1 MRYLGNKTKLLTFID
16 SVIQKHNIQG
26 ETFADLFAGT
36 SSVGD
41 YMKNRYTIISNDF
54 MYYSYV
60 FSKAKLLNNQIPDFK
75 IFHKV
80 YNNDIFTWLNTRKYS
95 PNDHYFIYQN
105 YTPIADRQF
114 FTEENALKIDGM
126 RIDIEELYQE
136 NTITENEY
144 FYLLASLL
152 ESVTKVSNTSGTY
165 EAFFKF
171 WDSRAHKLF
180 TLLPLDMQLSL
191 SISSDNKIFNE
202 DTNTL
207 IRNISGDIAYIDTP
221 YTITQYASAY
231 HILETIAK
239 YDFPE
244 IAGKT
249 GRRQKNRRMSEYS
262 RKQKAKDSFED
273 LFRQLDFEHI
283 LISYSNQSLVPL
295 DELISLAEHFAV
307 DHKVFIEELPY
318 REYKNLNS
326 SQKNNGKKLHEVIIY
341 FKKDNSYIK
350 SPLNYS
356 GSKEKLLKPI
366 YKELPAH
373 VGTFID
379 AMGGAFNV
387 GSNVFAMNKVVYN
400 EINPFVF
407 PIIEMLLKKDKL
419 ELINNIENTI
429 KKFNLS
435 KTKKDEYLLFR
446 NHYNS
451 NEKTALNLFIIH
463 MFAFQNLIRFNSKYE
478 FNTPVGNAGYNDK
491 LKKRILSF
499 YPKSPKLEMY
509 QGSYE
514 DLNPLKFEKDTIFY
528 FDPPF
533 LITTAGY
540 NDGKR
545 GLKGWDSDMEAEL
558 LSYLKN
564 LDKLGYKFMLSNV
577 IEHQGKTNH
586 LLKEWVENHNFK
598 IIEIGKTGSR
608 YPRIEVL
615 IKNY

>member
-41 YMKNRYTIISNDF
+41 YMKNRYTILSNDF

-75 IFHKV
+75 IFHKI

-171 WDSRAHKLF
+171 WDSRAHKVF

-202 DTNTL
+202 DTNIL

-262 RKQKAKDSFED
+262 RKQKAKYSFED

-307 DHKVFIEELPY
+307 DNKVFIEELPY

-419 ELINNIENTI
+419 ELINDIENTI
-429 KKFNLS
+429 NKFNLS

-446 NHYNS
+446 NHYNY
-451 NEKTALNLFIIH
+451 NEKTALNLFIMH

-491 LKKRILSF
+491 LKKRILDF

>member
-41 YMKNRYTIISNDF
+41 YMKNRYTILSNDF

-75 IFHKV
+75 IFHKI

-171 WDSRAHKLF
+171 WDSRAHKVF

-202 DTNTL
+202 DTNIL

-307 DHKVFIEELPY
+307 DNKVFIEELPY

-419 ELINNIENTI
+419 ELINDIENTI
-429 KKFNLS
+429 NKFNLS

-451 NEKTALNLFIIH
+451 NEKTALNLFIMH

-491 LKKRILSF
+491 LKKRILDF